1 MLFRSVP
8 GAPEVELRGG
18 LSFAPGKVPVAVW
31 WRDAVDAGTGLAKTK
46 TYRLEAKIGGGAWT
60 TVAETTDTRI
70 QTTLPDGASARFRV
84 RAIDKLGNAA
94 YSDESTLRSASV
106 VPETTSAIKYTGTW
120 KTAKVKAY
128 GGGSARY
135 TTKTGSTAS
144 YSFYGRGAAI
154 VMAKAPGRGKVTIYL
169 DGAKVATYSL
179 SGPAKSSYIV
189 WQSTW
194 GRPGSHTV
202 KIVSSSSDRIDF
214 DGVIKLE

>member
-1 MLFRSVP
+1 M
-8 GAPEVELRGG
+8 
-18 LSFAPGKVPVAVW
+18 
-31 WRDAVDAGTGLAKTK
+31 
-46 TYRLEAKIGGGAWT
+46 
-60 TVAETTDTRI
+60 
-70 QTTLPDGASARFRV
+70 
-84 RAIDKLGNAA
+84 
-94 YSDESTLRSASV
+94 
-106 VPETTSAIKYTGTW
+106 
-120 KTAKVKAY
+120 KAY

-179 SGPAKSSYIV
+179 SGPAKGSYIV

-202 KIVSSSSDRIDF
+202 KIVSASNARIDF
-214 DGVIKLE
+214 DGVIRLE